1 MTARLLK
8 TAISG
13 SFKFK
18 PEIDA
23 LHDEFR
29 DHGVTV
35 LEPSKGWL
43 WTPGMQVSP
52 PPFRP
57 LPAERG
63 LNIREIEDRFLRAID
78 EADFLYVLCPKG
90 YIGAS
95 TSFEMGYALAGETPV
110 YAGESLDYLELA
122 EGDLERKT
130 FLESSIVIAGVA
142 QVVQIERAK
151 MENMPG

>member
-1 MTARLLK
+1 MAARLLK

-23 LHDEFR
+23 LHEEFF

-35 LEPSKGWL
+35 LEPSRGWL

-52 PPFRP
+52 LTFRP

-63 LNIREIEDRFLRAID
+63 LNIREVEDRFLQAID

-95 TSFEMGYALAGETPV
+95 TSLEMGYAFAGETPV
-110 YAGESLDYLELA
+110 YASEPFDCMELA

-151 MENMPG
+151 MENLLG